1 MRSTRGLYQLL
12 AGALLLGAC
21 ASKSTELVN
30 YWKDP
35 SVAPRRFNRVLA
47 VFISED
53 VGLRRAAEAQ
63 LVRRI
68 GSHAVPAYKVFP
80 DSLLQD
86 KDQAQA
92 WVSQQ
97 GFDGAVILRPA
108 RVEQE
113 TTIVPGHGYAVPPTY
128 GSMWGYWGTGYD
140 YGYDPGSV
148 EQDQIFTVEANVY
161 SVADDKLVWAS
172 RTKTYNPD
180 DINQLVDEIVD
191 QTVAEMKRQKVFPSQ

>member
-47 VFISED
+47 DSSARMSACGEPPRSSWC
-53 VGLRRAAEAQ
+53 G
-63 LVRRI
+63 RI

-86 KDQAQA
+86 KDQAKA
-92 WVSQQ
+92 WVNQQ
-97 GFDGAVILRPA
+97 GFDGAVILR
-108 RVEQE
+108 
-113 TTIVPGHGYAVPPTY
+113 
-128 GSMWGYWGTGYD
+128 
-140 YGYDPGSV
+140 
-148 EQDQIFTVEANVY
+148 
-161 SVADDKLVWAS
+161 
-172 RTKTYNPD
+172 
-180 DINQLVDEIVD
+180 
-191 QTVAEMKRQKVFPSQ
+191 

>member
-21 ASKSTELVN
+21 ASKSTEIVN
-30 YWKDP
+30 SWKDP
-35 SVAPRRFNRVLA
+35 SVEPRRFNKVLA
-47 VFISED
+47 VFMSKD
-53 VGLRRAAEAQ
+53 VGLRRAAEEQ

-80 DSLLQD
+80 DSLLAD
-86 KDQAQA
+86 KDQAKA

-108 RVEQE
+108 KVEQE
-113 TTIVPGHGYAVPPTY
+113 TTVVPGHAYAVPPTY
-128 GSMWGYWGTGYD
+128 GSMWGYWGTGYG

-148 EQDQIFTVEANVY
+148 EQDQVVSVEANVY

-172 RTKTYNPD
+172 RSKTYNPESVTRF
-180 DINQLVDEIVD
+180 IDEIVNA
-191 QTVAEMKRQKVFPSQ
+191 TVAEMKKQKVFPSK

>member
-1 MRSTRGLYQLL
+1 MRSTRGHYQLL
-12 AGALLLGAC
+12 VGALLLGAC
-21 ASKSTELVN
+21 ASRNTELVN

-47 VFISED
+47 VFVSED
-53 VGLRRAAEAQ
+53 VGLRRAAEQQ
-63 LVRRI
+63 LVGRI

-86 KDQAQA
+86 QEQAKA
-92 WVSQQ
+92 WVKQE

-108 RVEQE
+108 RVDTE
-113 TTIVPGHGYAVPPTY
+113 TTIVPGHGYAVPATHA
-128 GSMWGYWGTGYD
+128 SMWGYWGTGYD

-148 EQDQIFTVEANVY
+148 EQDQVVSVEANVY

-180 DINQLVDEIVD
+180 DINKLVDEIVD
-191 QTVAEMKRQKVFPSQ
+191 QTVAEMKRQKVFPSK